1 MPWSTADAS
10 PAEPVLG
17 DPASL
22 AARGSARQR
31 GAGDVRDLLGA
42 VEGGSP
48 PHTGSGSARDT
59 TTRLH
64 ATRLRDLRARG
75 EALTA
80 AMDLAGR
87 RVTEHASELA
97 DALALA
103 RRIGE
108 RARASGLVVDGGTV
122 IGPAGVRGVADAGAE
137 RDRRESAARLQRVL
151 DTVLLDLDTSRRALR
166 RDIEEARARCARG

>member
-1 MPWSTADAS
+1 MPWSTADAR

-22 AARGSARQR
+22 AALGSALQR
-31 GAGDVRDLLGA
+31 AAAELRELLGA
-42 VEGGSP
+42 LEGESR
-48 PHTGSGSARDT
+48 PHTGSGSTRDT
-59 TTRLH
+59 TARLH
-64 ATRLRDLRARG
+64 GTRLRELRVRG
-75 EALTA
+75 DALTA

-87 RVTEHASELA
+87 RVTEHASELG

-108 RARASGLVVDGGTV
+108 RARATGLVVDGGTV

-137 RDRRESAARLQRVL
+137 RERRESAARLQRVL
-151 DTVLLDLDTSRRALR
+151 DTVLLDLDTARRALR
-166 RDIEEARARCARG
+166 RDLEEARARCARG